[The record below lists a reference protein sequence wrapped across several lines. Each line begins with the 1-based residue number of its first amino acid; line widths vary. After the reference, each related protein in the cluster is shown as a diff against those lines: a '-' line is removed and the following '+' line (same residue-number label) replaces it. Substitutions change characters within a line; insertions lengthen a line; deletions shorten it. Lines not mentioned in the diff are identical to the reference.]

1 VVLVAKLLLAPAFVV
16 GASLVARRFG
26 ARVGGLVAGLPVV
39 GGPILLA
46 ITLEHGRSFGAHAAT
61 GTLLG
66 FVGLAGFVV
75 AYAWSATRFGPPPS
89 MLIGW
94 AAYMAIVTLLSP
106 LDPSPVVAFAVA
118 CLVLAASQAA
128 LPNVPGEADA
138 GDYKPPPWDLPVR
151 ALAALVLV
159 LSVTTAAGAL
169 GPQWSGLLA
178 PFPIITSVLAVFT
191 HHQLGLVDTLHL
203 LRGFLSGFY
212 AYALFT
218 FILAVALPS
227 MSTGAAF
234 GLALAAAIA
243 LQIVVA
249 LLTSRRPAV
258 QPVG

>member
-46 ITLEHGRSFGAHAAT
+46 ITLQHGRSFGAHAAT

-66 FVGLAGFVV
+66 FVGLAAFVV
-75 AYAWSATRFGPPPS
+75 AYAWSATRMGPVPS
-89 MLIGW
+89 MLLGW
-94 AAYMAIVTLLSP
+94 VAYMVVVTLLSP
-106 LDPSPVVAFAVA
+106 LDPPPVLAFAGA
-118 CLVLAASQAA
+118 CLVLAASQVA
-128 LPNVPGEADA
+128 LPSVPGEADA
-138 GDYKPPPWDLPVR
+138 GEHDPPSWDLPVR

-191 HHQLGLVDTLHL
+191 HQQLGLVDTLHL
-203 LRGFLSGFY
+203 LRGFLSGFF

-234 GLALAAAIA
+234 SLALAAAIL

-249 LLTSRRPAV
+249 VVTRRRPV
-258 QPVG
+258 PQPVA